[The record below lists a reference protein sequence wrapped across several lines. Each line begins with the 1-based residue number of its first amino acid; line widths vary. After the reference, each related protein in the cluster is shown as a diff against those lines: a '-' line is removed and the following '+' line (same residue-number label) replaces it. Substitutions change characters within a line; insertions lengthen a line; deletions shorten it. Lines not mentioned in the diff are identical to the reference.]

1 MGQICLHE
9 NTVFFYFLFGRT
21 PLIKAFSYINRRSF
35 IMKNKL
41 WVIAII
47 TAFTLSTTS
56 CSAQSGGGGTITSPT
71 GIVMV
76 SIPAGTFTMGSPTTE
91 ADRYDYET
99 QHSVT
104 LSGFKMGKYQVTQ
117 EQYQA
122 VMGSNPSYFS
132 SNPQAGETQ
141 GKRPVENV
149 SWYDALVFCNRLS
162 IKEGLSPAY
171 SIGGK
176 TDPTAWGKV
185 PAREDATWDAV
196 KILEGTNGYR
206 LPTEAQWEYT
216 CRAKTTTA
224 YNTGN
229 TISDNTGW
237 LDSNSNGMTHEVGK
251 KPANAWGLYDMH
263 GNVWEWCWDWY
274 GDYPSTAHTDPMG
287 ASSGSYRVLR
297 GGSWYYHAECLR
309 SAYRHVTYPGI
320 RDNDFGFR
328 LARP

>member
-1 MGQICLHE
+1 
-9 NTVFFYFLFGRT
+9 
-21 PLIKAFSYINRRSF
+21 
-35 IMKNKL
+35 MKNKL
-41 WVIAII
+41 WVVAIL
-47 TAFTLSTTS
+47 TAFTLSTTY
-56 CSAQSGGGGTITSPT
+56 CFAQSSGGGTITSPT
-71 GIVMV
+71 GIVMI

-91 ADRYDYET
+91 AYRYNDET

-141 GKRPVENV
+141 GKRPVEQV

-185 PAREDATWDAV
+185 PAREDVTWDAV
-196 KILEGTNGYR
+196 KILESTNGYR
-206 LPTEAQWEYT
+206 LPTEAQWEYV

-237 LDSNSNGMTHEVGK
+237 LESNSNDMTHEVGK

-263 GNVWEWCWDWY
+263 GNVWEWCWDRY
-274 GDYPSTAHTDPMG
+274 GNYSSNAQTDPMG
-287 ASSGSYRVLR
+287 ASSGPLRVLR
-297 GGSWYYHAECLR
+297 GGSWYDSAEDLR
-309 SAYRHVTYPGI
+309 SAFRGSSGPG
-320 RDNDFGFR
+320 RGDDGLGFR
-328 LARP
+328 LVRP